1 MTPVEIAR
9 LAGVGRAAVSNWR
22 RRHPDFPQPVGGTDS
37 SPSFALDQVEEWLR
51 RQGKIAELPLL
62 ERCHQQLEA
71 LREPAGAEPA
81 AGHGGTPPAIGVPP
95 AGGWGRPG
103 GTPTRPKAGGRPLV
117 LAGAVLLLL
126 HRRPERWAALAE
138 QSDTALALAL
148 PRELAELA
156 DELLGPHSSALLD
169 LPRLLGS
176 TQLGLV
182 RLLVALARDGGP
194 AAGYEQL
201 LSRATEGAA
210 RQPLLPPQPAALL
223 AALAAADRPAAV
235 LDPACGLGATLLAV
249 GPEAV
254 RYGQERDRGAAGAA
268 MLRLALHAPPTAPG
282 PLPLYLGAGDALR
295 ADAHPGLLADA
306 VLCRP
311 PYNERDWGHDELRYD
326 PRWLFDQAPPRTEPE
341 LAWLLHCLAHT
352 RPGGLTAVLLPPTV
366 ASRRSGRRLRA
377 ELLRGGAL
385 RAVVALPAGAAPPFG
400 VPLHLWLLRRPEQ
413 QEPAATRRLLL
424 LDAAATQPAGAAGGR
439 DRIDWPELH
448 RTVLDTWTGFDRAVR
463 QGEPLPAERPGVH
476 RVLDAID
483 LLDDETDLA
492 PARHLPPPA
501 APGGAREL
509 DRLRDRLAE
518 ELTALAALDRQ
529 LPAVTEP
536 AEPAGTPLTTLGEL
550 ARTGVLEVYSSGQGP
565 ATLPQPSA
573 GGTPTAVAAAAG
585 TPVLTDQ
592 DLTDDQPPGA
602 VLDGDGA
609 GGAVLRARPGDVLV
623 PVLGGGTALVVRP
636 GEPADGAALGARL
649 HLLRPDPELLDPE
662 YLAGRLRSTA
672 GSRWASSHA
681 STTTRLDVRR
691 VQLPRLP
698 IERQRELG
706 EAFRRAAAFETRL
719 RRAARLG
726 SLLAQGLT
734 DGLADGELTVR

>member
-1 MTPVEIAR
+1 MPERPEVTPVEIAR

-22 RRHPDFPQPVGGTDS
+22 RRHPDFPQPVGGTDT
-37 SPSFALDQVEEWLR
+37 SPTFALDQVEEWLR

-71 LREPAGAEPA
+71 LREPAGAQPA
-81 AGHGGTPPAIGVPP
+81 AGPGGASRSE
-95 AGGWGRPG
+95 AGGG
-103 GTPTRPKAGGRPLV
+103 PLV

-126 HRRPERWAALAE
+126 HRRPDRWAALAD
-138 QSDTALALAL
+138 QPDTALALAL
-148 PRELAELA
+148 PRELAELTG
-156 DELLGPHSSALLD
+156 ELFGPHGNTLLD

-201 LSRATEGAA
+201 LTRATEGGA

-223 AALAAADRPAAV
+223 AALAAADRPTAV
-235 LDPACGLGATLLAV
+235 FDPACGLGATLLAV

-254 RYGQERDRGAAGAA
+254 RYGQERDRATAGAA
-268 MLRLALHAPPTAPG
+268 LLRLALHAPPSAPG

-295 ADAHPGLLADA
+295 ADAQPGLLADA

-400 VPLHLWLLRRPEQ
+400 VPLHLWLLRRPDP
-413 QEPAATRRLLL
+413 QEPATARRLLL
-424 LDAAATQPAGAAGGR
+424 LDAAATLPVAGPPAGGTPRAGAAGGR

-463 QGEPLPAERPGVH
+463 EGTPLPAERPGVH

-492 PARHLPPPA
+492 PARHLPPPT

-509 DRLRDRLAE
+509 DRLRDRLTE

-550 ARTGVLEVYSSGQGP
+550 ARTGVLDVYSSGQGP
-565 ATLPQPSA
+565 ATRA
-573 GGTPTAVAAAAG
+573 AVDGAAG

-592 DLTDDQPPGA
+592 DLADDQPPSA
-602 VLDGDGA
+602 VLDDGGDT
-609 GGAVLRARPGDVLV
+609 VLRARPGDVLV

-636 GEPADGAALGARL
+636 GEPADGAVLGARL

-706 EAFRRAAAFETRL
+706 EAFRQAAAFETRL

-726 SLLAQGLT
+726 RLLAQGLT
-734 DGLADGELTVR
+734 DGLAEGELTVR